1 MNNKSWRKLLDLNF
15 SSKFDPD
22 SISRELPEVGTFLL
36 AQDPAN
42 YRAVMSWLVRKSLM
56 CGEEVG
62 QGYVCAI
69 YIQYN
74 PTIVCFVVA

>member
-22 SISRELPEVGTFLL
+22 SISRELLEVGTFLQ

-42 YRAVMSWLVRKSLM
+42 YSAVMSWLVRKSLK
-56 CGEEVG
+56 GAEEAG
-62 QGYVCAI
+62 
-69 YIQYN
+69 
-74 PTIVCFVVA
+74 

>member
-22 SISRELPEVGTFLL
+22 SISRELLEVGTFLQ

-42 YRAVMSWLVRKSLM
+42 YRAVMSWLVRKSLKG
-56 CGEEVG
+56 GEDV
-62 QGYVCAI
+62 GYVCAI

-74 PTIVCFVVA
+74 LTIVCFVVA